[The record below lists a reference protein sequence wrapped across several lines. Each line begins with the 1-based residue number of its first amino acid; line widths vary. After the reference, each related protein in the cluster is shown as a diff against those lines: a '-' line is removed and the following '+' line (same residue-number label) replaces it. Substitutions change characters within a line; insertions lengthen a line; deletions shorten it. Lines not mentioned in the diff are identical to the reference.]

1 MVVLGSLTRRVL
13 VSCAAAALTRPLQT
27 PALDIPTYSLKGVP
41 GLGSVFGAD
50 APRPELGVIGRGKDN
65 VKTGRLN
72 FCERKGCISSFSP
85 PDEESYVPPWTYQP
99 GYNTQA
105 VSSFSA
111 RRAQIKEESVKDNT
125 PKKSLDEA
133 YDDLV
138 QVVAGFPGATIIK
151 KESRCNLLDSNPH
164 RGLALNPY
172 PQMCACA
179 TDVYAEFEDSVT
191 GAIDDVEFL
200 FSSDTPIVGYRSAPR
215 VGKDDKKGRA
225 RIRDIRKALSPAGW
239 KSVGRIVE

>member
-151 KESRCNLLDSNPH
+151 KESR
-164 RGLALNPY
+164 Y
-172 PQMCACA
+172 
-179 TDVYAEFEDSVT
+179 VYAEFEDSVT